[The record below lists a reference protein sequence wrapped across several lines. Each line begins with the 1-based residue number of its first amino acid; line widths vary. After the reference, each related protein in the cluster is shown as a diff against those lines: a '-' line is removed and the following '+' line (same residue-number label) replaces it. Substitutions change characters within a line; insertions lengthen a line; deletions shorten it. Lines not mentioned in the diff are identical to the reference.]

1 MVEVEVGKVCIFK
14 MNKLTFSL
22 AASRVHLL
30 CTQWSLRLN
39 AENQTK
45 IVEDSRGLAWESGY
59 YLRRLSE
66 RRDGNEVLD

>member
-30 CTQWSLRLN
+30 CTQWSLRLD

-45 IVEDSRGLAWESGY
+45 IVEAWLGSLATI
-59 YLRRLSE
+59 
-66 RRDGNEVLD
+66 